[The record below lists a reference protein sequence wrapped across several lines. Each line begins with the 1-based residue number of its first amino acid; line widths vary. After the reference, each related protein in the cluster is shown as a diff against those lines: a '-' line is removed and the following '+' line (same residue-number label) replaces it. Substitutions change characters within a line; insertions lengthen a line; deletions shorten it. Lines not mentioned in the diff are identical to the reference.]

1 MTITLFHSH
10 SPLGCPSTI
19 RERDPGDWEKK
30 ARVTA
35 PPESRIAAMRAG
47 EKARFRRVGAIAIAA
62 LVGLLALGVAS
73 PAVAKKKKKKS
84 QPVVSATASAPFNA
98 ASGQTLAATCGKG
111 THISGGGF
119 AVSPNYVPG
128 SGLTGT
134 GLRSGTGTSTPDG
147 AKTWKVA
154 SSSWANPAASGTLT
168 AIARCESD
176 SLGKLFATLS
186 SSLSLSPGE
195 GTPLVLNCPN
205 GTHVIAGG
213 YAGDAAG
220 APAYTAPSFR
230 LIMLQSQRTGPG
242 QWSFTVANNQFSP
255 AAATV
260 TVYAVCEKNAKGVS
274 VSEVGTTVP
283 VAEDQRASA
292 DASCTGKTH
301 AISGGFVLSP
311 IPTTSGSIPVTELD
325 EFEPTSKKT
334 WHLGLFEAQGF
345 GVPAGSTVRDI
356 AYCKKDAV
364 SKKKKKK

>member
-1 MTITLFHSH
+1 MATPRASPTLRAEATFLPKKRSSSAIALGSCQRISSPRESWSRASRRSTERSEGVSITPPSRATMRSPDVRTTPNPVLAVPGSIPMTITLFHSH

-30 ARVTA
+30 GRVTA
-35 PPESRIAAMRAG
+35 RPGSRIAAMRAG
-47 EKARFRRVGAIAIAA
+47 EKARFRSVGAIAIAV

-111 THISGGGF
+111 AHISGGGF
-119 AVSPNYVPG
+119 AVDPNYVPG

-195 GTPLVLNCPN
+195 GTPRVLNCPN

-220 APAYTAPSFR
+220 TPAYTAPSFR
-230 LIMLQSQRTGPG
+230 LIMLQ
-242 QWSFTVANNQFSP
+242 
-255 AAATV
+255 
-260 TVYAVCEKNAKGVS
+260 
-274 VSEVGTTVP
+274 
-283 VAEDQRASA
+283 
-292 DASCTGKTH
+292 
-301 AISGGFVLSP
+301 
-311 IPTTSGSIPVTELD
+311 
-325 EFEPTSKKT
+325 
-334 WHLGLFEAQGF
+334 
-345 GVPAGSTVRDI
+345 
-356 AYCKKDAV
+356 
-364 SKKKKKK
+364 